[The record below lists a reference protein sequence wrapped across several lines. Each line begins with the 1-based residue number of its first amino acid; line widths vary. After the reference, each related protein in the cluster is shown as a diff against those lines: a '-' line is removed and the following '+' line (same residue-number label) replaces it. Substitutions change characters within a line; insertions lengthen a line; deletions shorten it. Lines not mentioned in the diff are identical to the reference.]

1 VAPAANF
8 VSHNIIRLFKD
19 SRVPLRIGLVL
30 YPLVPMALVLLRRGP
45 VSKFYRAGAIS
56 PQTARRP
63 KSVEAEGDLQ
73 SAVRNGVLIDLDDG
87 RYFVDVP
94 AYRRRCRRINW
105 AIGLLVAFGL
115 ALGILAWVPW
125 R

>member
-1 VAPAANF
+1 
-8 VSHNIIRLFKD
+8 
-19 SRVPLRIGLVL
+19 LVL

-45 VSKFYRAGAIS
+45 VSKFHRAGAIS

-115 ALGILAWVPW
+115 ALGILAWAPW